1 MMKTCTKLFVVLLL
15 LTASQIG
22 FAQDIHLSQF
32 YSQPLMINPAMTG
45 NLNGSYRAGLTY
57 RNQWASVPAPYETFI
72 LGFDMSLLSCQLGGD
87 HIGAG
92 LLIYRDQS
100 GDGVLTETS
109 ALASLAYHKALDQN
123 GQYVLSV
130 GAQAGFTQKGVDFT
144 RLTFPSQIEDY
155 QINPALANNESIEND
170 QFSYMDVRLGGLFT
184 ASVNEKVSL
193 YAGGAYNHA
202 TKPEETFLNS
212 QGEANQL
219 SPRLVLHGGG
229 SISVNEQ
236 FSVSPS
242 LMYMSQAS
250 NTLTI
255 AGAAFGYHFD
265 SGRYD
270 TGSALYLGGW
280 YRFDDAVVMLL
291 GIDFSE
297 FKFGFSYDIN
307 VSDLKEASNGQGA
320 VELSLTYSGKTADC
334 KPNRKIYC
342 PRF

>member
-1 MMKTCTKLFVVLLL
+1 MKTCTKLFVALIL
-15 LTASQIG
+15 LTATQIG

-32 YSQPLMINPAMTG
+32 YSQPLMLNPAMTG

-87 HIGAG
+87 HVGAG
-92 LLIYRDQS
+92 MVLYRDQS

-109 ALASLAYHKALDQN
+109 ALASLAYHKVLDQN
-123 GQYVLSV
+123 GQYMLSV
-130 GAQAGFTQKGVDFT
+130 GAQLGYTQKSVDFT
-144 RLTFPSQIEDY
+144 RLTFPEQIVNFE
-155 QINPALANNESIEND
+155 INPALPNMENVQND

-184 ASVNEKVSL
+184 AAVNETVNL

-202 TKPEETFLNS
+202 TKPEETFLTA
-212 QGEANQL
+212 QGAANQL

-229 SISVNEQ
+229 SIYPNDQ

-242 LMYMSQAS
+242 FMYMSQAS

-255 AGAAFGYHFD
+255 VGAAFGYHFD

-280 YRFDDAVVMLL
+280 MRMQDAIVLML
-291 GIDFSE
+291 GIDFSD

-307 VSDLKEASNGQGA
+307 TSDLDVASNGQGA
-320 VELSLTYSGKTADC
+320 VELSLTYTGKTAAC

>member
-1 MMKTCTKLFVVLLL
+1 MKTCTKLFVAMIL
-15 LTASQIG
+15 LTVTQIG

-32 YSQPLMINPAMTG
+32 YSQPLMVNPAMTG

-57 RNQWASVPAPYETFI
+57 RNQWASIPAPYETFV
-72 LGFDMSLLSCQLGGD
+72 LNFDMSLLSCQLGGD

-92 LLIYRDQS
+92 VLLYRDQS

-130 GAQAGFTQKGVDFT
+130 GGQFGYTQKTVDFT
-144 RLTFPSQIEDY
+144 RLTFPAQIENF
-155 QINPALANNESIEND
+155 QINPALPNNESIQND
-170 QFSYMDVRLGGLFT
+170 QFSYMDLRLGGLFT
-184 ASVNEKVSL
+184 ASVNETVSL

-202 TKPEETFLNS
+202 TKPEETFLTPE
-212 QGEANQL
+212 GDVNQL

-229 SISVNEQ
+229 SIFVNDA

-242 LMYMSQAS
+242 VMYMSQAS

-255 AGAAFGYHFD
+255 LGAAFGYHFD

-280 YRFDDAVVMLL
+280 YRANDAIVMLL
-291 GIDFSE
+291 GIDFSS

-307 VSDLKEASNGQGA
+307 VSDLDIATNNQGA

>member
-1 MMKTCTKLFVVLLL
+1 MKTCTKLFVAMILLAA
-15 LTASQIG
+15 TQIG

-32 YSQPLMINPAMTG
+32 YSQPLMVNPAMTG

-57 RNQWASVPAPYETFI
+57 RNQWASIPAPYETFV

-87 HIGAG
+87 HVGAG
-92 LLIYRDQS
+92 VVLYRDQS

-109 ALASLAYHKALDQN
+109 ALASLAYHKALDQEA
-123 GQYVLSV
+123 QYVLSL
-130 GAQAGFTQKGVDFT
+130 GGQFGYTQKSVDFT
-144 RLTFPSQIEDY
+144 RLTFDSQIEDY
-155 QINPALANNESIEND
+155 QINSALPNNESIDND
-170 QFSYMDVRLGGLFT
+170 QFSYMDLRLGGLFT
-184 ASVNEKVSL
+184 ASVNETVSL

-202 TKPEETFLNS
+202 TKPVETFLTAE
-212 QGEANQL
+212 GEKNQL

-229 SISVNEQ
+229 SIFVNDQ
-236 FSVSPS
+236 FSISPS
-242 LMYMSQAS
+242 VMYMSQAS

-255 AGAAFGYHFD
+255 LGAAFGYHFD

-280 YRFDDAVVMLL
+280 YRANDAIVMLL
-291 GIDFSE
+291 GIDFSS

-307 VSDLKEASNGQGA
+307 VSDLERASNGQGA
-320 VELSLTYSGKTADC
+320 AELSLTYSGKTADC